1 MGRITDGLVN
11 QQPPVQSTEDIS
23 TKTTS
28 ESTDKAAATP
38 KENLQTQTDNRLS
51 SDSSTKVAE
60 HSFNGQMQAAKLH
73 AQIHHKPQE
82 PEGKISQPAPKD
94 AQKASKAPSMK
105 EVMTNS
111 GMKNVNDRPTDTE
124 LKTYYSTN
132 APAHDMIAKGNYK
145 DAAAEYRKLAGASKN
160 DGEKAR
166 LNMVAKQLD
175 VAQTM
180 SDAKV
185 GDLSFPPT
193 EANLQSYFG
202 TMKGK
207 PMRDIKTAYE
217 DYSNAFYV
225 HSETKGVDKG
235 DVVYDQR
242 TYSKDGKS
250 FPSNAPDK
258 WSDVSDRRMMHS
270 DGRRIVDCE
279 GFALIG
285 EKCFKAAGFDQVEY
299 AVMARMDDPKTPKN
313 ESYTDQH
320 IMITARRTIQ
330 NPNGISAY
338 EIGVISNGSF
348 YSGSSYSGKTNY
360 EQGRSQQVTNAYSDT
375 FREYKGGKVQ
385 IPGGLVTY
393 DGQAWISEN
402 QLMDLLKNP
411 GRVKPK

>member
-11 QQPPVQSTEDIS
+11 YQQPVQTTEDVN
-23 TKTTS
+23 TTNKS
-28 ESTDKAAATP
+28 ESTDKTSATP
-38 KENLQTQTDNRLS
+38 KENTQTQTNNRAA

-73 AQIHHKPQE
+73 SQIHHKPQE

-94 AQKASKAPSMK
+94 AQKTAKAPSMK
-105 EVMTNS
+105 QVMTNA
-111 GMKNVNDRPTDTE
+111 GMKNVHDRPTDGE

-132 APAHDMIAKGNYK
+132 APAHDMIAKGDYK
-145 DAAAEYRKLAGASKN
+145 DAAVEYRKLADGAKN

-166 LNMVAKQLD
+166 LNTVAKQLD
-175 VAQTM
+175 VAQAM
-180 SDAKV
+180 KDAKV
-185 GDLSFPPT
+185 SDLSFPPT

-207 PMRDIKTAYE
+207 PMQDIKKAYE

-250 FPSNAPDK
+250 YQSNAPDK
-258 WSDVSDRRMMHS
+258 WSDVSDRRLMHT
-270 DGRRIVDCE
+270 DGRRVIDCE

-299 AVMARMDDPKTPKN
+299 AVMARMDNPKTPKN
-313 ESYTDQH
+313 EMYTEQH
-320 IMITARRTIQ
+320 IMITARRSIKAADGTS
-330 NPNGISAY
+330 GY
-338 EIGVISNGSF
+338 ELGVISNGSM
-348 YSGSSYSGKTNY
+348 YSGSSYASKSGY
-360 EQGRSQQVTNAYSDT
+360 DESRSHVVTNAYKDT
-375 FREYKGGKVQ
+375 FRDYTSGQPQ

-393 DGQAWISEN
+393 DAQAWASEYD
-402 QLMDLLKNP
+402 LDALLKNP
-411 GRVKPK
+411 KRPKPK